1 MLSVVVLGV
10 VFYIDVL
17 TVNMLTIIT
26 LIVSMSS
33 VAFYIMLSVAK
44 LFPIMLTV

>member
-1 MLSVVVLGV
+1 MGV
-10 VFYIDVL
+10 TFYIDVL

-26 LIVSMSS
+26 LIVIMSS
-33 VAFYIMLSVAK
+33 VAFYIVMFSVAK